1 MVTNESVSL
10 DHGGHNMKNSIKV
23 ITVLVLVCILAGVFC
38 ACGET
43 QGLSAYEI
51 AVKNGYTGTETEWL
65 KSLKGKDSGKSAYE
79 VAVDNGYTGTETEWL
94 ESLKGKDGANG
105 ANGEDGKD
113 APEITIVDI
122 YNALVA
128 DGYTGTFKEFVGEY
142 LSSSATVNSEVY
154 VSKAVLSCVS
164 IVSTFTKKS
173 SGGFFGQP
181 REETFSAAGSGVI
194 YKLDKENG
202 NAYIITNYH
211 VVYDSDSSTANG
223 IAKNISVYLYGKE
236 ISTGAMSATYVGG
249 SMNYDI
255 AVLKIEN
262 NDILKNSDAI
272 AVDITDSNDIIIGEK
287 AIAIGNPEA
296 SGISVT
302 SGVVSVDSEN
312 LTMTGADDITQITL
326 RVIRVDTAVNG
337 GNSGGGLFNAYGE
350 LIGIVNAKI
359 VDDSVENIGYAIPS
373 NIAKY
378 VADNIIYYCDNTTAT
393 GVRKCMLGITIQ
405 VEDSCAYYD
414 KESKSTKLLEKI
426 VVKDVTSG
434 GLADGILQTGDVLKS
449 ITIGGKNYNITR
461 NFIVVDILLTARVG
475 DQISITF
482 TRNGEEIT
490 KSVVLTEKSLTEV
503 K

>member
-173 SGGFFGQP
+173 SGGFFGQS
-181 REETFSAAGSGVI
+181 REETYSAAGSGVI

-393 GVRKCMLGITIQ
+393 GVRKCMLEITIQ

-434 GLADGILQTGDVLKS
+434 GLVDGILQTGDVLKS

>member
-1 MVTNESVSL
+1 MVTGESVSL

-79 VAVDNGYTGTETEWL
+79 VAVDNGFTGTEAEWL

-164 IVSTFTKKS
+164 IISTFTKKS
-173 SGGFFGQP
+173 SGGFFGQT
-181 REETFSAAGSGVI
+181 REETYSAAGSGVI

-262 NDILKNSDAI
+262 NDILKNSDAL

-475 DQISITF
+475 DKISITF